1 MATPANLKNLP
12 RHIAIIMDGN
22 GRWANRRG
30 LPRLV
35 GHRRGADTAKQIVD
49 ILLDYGIPYVTLY
62 AFSTENWSRPR
73 EEIDGLFQILEER
86 LDEGVKFARES
97 QIRVRYLGKPDG
109 LPRRVQDKVR
119 QALELTQNGSRMTL
133 NLAFNYGGRSEIVE
147 AVRRL
152 ILDGIP
158 AEEINEA
165 VFSQYLYTAG
175 IPDPDIIIR
184 TGGEMRLSNFLS
196 WQSAYAEIYFTPV
209 LWPDFDKKELDKALI
224 AYSQRQR
231 RFGGLAPEQDISSM
245 SRSS

>member
-1 MATPANLKNLP
+1 
-12 RHIAIIMDGN
+12 
-22 GRWANRRG
+22 
-30 LPRLV
+30 
-35 GHRRGADTAKQIVD
+35 
-49 ILLDYGIPYVTLY
+49 
-62 AFSTENWSRPR
+62 FSTENWSRPR